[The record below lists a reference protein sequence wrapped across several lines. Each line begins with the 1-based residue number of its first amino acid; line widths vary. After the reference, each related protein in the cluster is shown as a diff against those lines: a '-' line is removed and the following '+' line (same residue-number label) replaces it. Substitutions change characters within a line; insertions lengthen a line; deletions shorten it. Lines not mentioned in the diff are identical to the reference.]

1 MTRRASILLALLAIL
16 FVAGHVATVADD
28 SVPSLPLRGSNIFSG
43 NIFSG
48 NIFSSDIFSIDADD
62 DCRPGL
68 YGLKETMFWG
78 RTVGS
83 GRVAV
88 IRVTDEATAAPAA
101 PVLAMSDLAMN
112 FQPGMRVATGWRQSA
127 QRAFEVSYF
136 GIFNWHATAT
146 ASGNNNLALP
156 GDLGLASQNFFAA
169 DEMRLSYRSQLNN
182 AEANVIGTDVDVSL
196 LGGFR
201 YLSLYEKLH
210 IRSTDLDSGTS
221 DYHVRTTN
229 NLFGGQLGMRFR
241 RSYGRFAWDATGK
254 AGLFGNSAGQWQFV
268 SDSLPGSFLRDR
280 QAASAAQVAFVSD
293 INVSAYYRLFSF
305 LTLRAGYNLLWVD
318 GVALAPGQLDFT
330 NTPISGSSLRS
341 GDGFFAHG
349 VSAGGLA
356 DW

>member
-1 MTRRASILLALLAIL
+1 MFPSPTSIWE
-16 FVAGHVATVADD
+16 DEEE
-28 SVPSLPLRGSNIFSG
+28 
-43 NIFSG
+43 
-48 NIFSSDIFSIDADD
+48 
-62 DCRPGL
+62 PGPGI

-88 IRVTDEATAAPAA
+88 IRVTDEFTAAPGT
-101 PVLAMSDLAMN
+101 PVLAMSNLAIN
-112 FQPGMRVATGWRQSA
+112 FQPGMRVVAGWRQDA

-136 GIFNWHATAT
+136 GIFNWHDSAVAQ
-146 ASGNNNLALP
+146 GNNNLALP
-156 GDLGLASQNFFAA
+156 GALGLASQNCFAA

-182 AEANVIGTDVDVSL
+182 AEANMIGTDGPFSL

-201 YLSLYEKLH
+201 YLSLYEKLN

-221 DYHVRTTN
+221 DYHIRTTN
-229 NLFGGQLGMRFR
+229 NLFGGQLGAAFR

-254 AGLFGNSAGQWQFV
+254 VGLFGNSAGEWQFV
-268 SDSLPGSFLRDR
+268 TDSVPGSFLRGR
-280 QAASAAQVAFVSD
+280 RTASGAQVAFVSD

-330 NTPISGSSLRS
+330 NTATSGSDLRS